1 MRRWEEPD
9 PELFA
14 SRIDVQI
21 IDTPLECLRKVVL
34 GLKGVLDIR
43 MPDDQELIGALEE
56 AGRYTITTPY
66 RPPDLTLSQATRYYG
81 ISVEADLAGIVGEA
95 LDSRSGDERVETAQK
110 LFQSLVEDDRIS
122 GKPHITL
129 AHEDEVKAEQDRAV
143 EEYKATTEEIDVEYA
158 PTPGPQAL
166 LFERCKA
173 FARSQNSM
181 FSFRLTH
188 LVWDDR
194 VMALVLDDLLS
205 NDPSASD
212 LELPEQLHRQLHVT
226 VGTIAEDIRP
236 RESMK
241 LVLAVRDR
249 IAGGVDQGELE
260 EVVKDGGMVRW
271 IKLAD
276 TRGEGRIRGMW

>member
-1 MRRWEEPD
+1 
-9 PELFA
+9 
-14 SRIDVQI
+14 
-21 IDTPLECLRKVVL
+21 
-34 GLKGVLDIR
+34 
-43 MPDDQELIGALEE
+43 
-56 AGRYTITTPY
+56 
-66 RPPDLTLSQATRYYG
+66 
-81 ISVEADLAGIVGEA
+81 
-95 LDSRSGDERVETAQK
+95 
-110 LFQSLVEDDRIS
+110 
-122 GKPHITL
+122 
-129 AHEDEVKAEQDRAV
+129 
-143 EEYKATTEEIDVEYA
+143 
-158 PTPGPQAL
+158 
-166 LFERCKA
+166 
-173 FARSQNSM
+173 
-181 FSFRLTH
+181 
-188 LVWDDR
+188 
-194 VMALVLDDLLS
+194 MALVLDDLLS

>member
-122 GKPHITL
+122 GKPHITRMRSRRSRIGL
-129 AHEDEVKAEQDRAV
+129 LRS
-143 EEYKATTEEIDVEYA
+143 TRL
-158 PTPGPQAL
+158 PQ
-166 LFERCKA
+166 R
-173 FARSQNSM
+173 R
-181 FSFRLTH
+181 
-188 LVWDDR
+188 
-194 VMALVLDDLLS
+194 
-205 NDPSASD
+205 
-212 LELPEQLHRQLHVT
+212 
-226 VGTIAEDIRP
+226 
-236 RESMK
+236 
-241 LVLAVRDR
+241 
-249 IAGGVDQGELE
+249 
-260 EVVKDGGMVRW
+260 
-271 IKLAD
+271 
-276 TRGEGRIRGMW
+276 